1 MKIPYVNLGL
11 QWKKEKKNLLQV
23 IEKVLKSG
31 NYVDPDAST
40 PGTFLNSG

>member
-31 NYVDPDAST
+31 NYVDPGLRGSCY
-40 PGTFLNSG
+40 F